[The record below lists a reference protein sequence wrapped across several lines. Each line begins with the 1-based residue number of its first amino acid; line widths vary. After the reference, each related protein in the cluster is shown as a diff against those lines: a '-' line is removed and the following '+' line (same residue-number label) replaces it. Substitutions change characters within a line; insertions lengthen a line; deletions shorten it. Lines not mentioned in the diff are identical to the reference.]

1 MIDLTKLRGKI
12 HSDIVDEMSSVAIKF
27 QITTPERA
35 AHFLGQ
41 AAHESTGFTRT
52 TENLNYS
59 AVRLLQIF
67 PKYFDGGNAEEY
79 ARNPQRIASRV
90 YANRM
95 GNGDEASGDG
105 WKYRGRGYIQLTG
118 HDNYYAFDQI
128 VTDDVLKDPG
138 LVATRYPL
146 LSAGWFWNS
155 RGLNGLADQGI
166 GAGVIRE
173 VTKKVNGGTH
183 GLDDR
188 IARTEYFYEILRD
201 DTD

>member
-128 VTDDVLKDPG
+128 VTDDVLKNPD
-138 LVATRYPL
+138 LVATKYPL